1 LREERRRLFL
11 TTVQW
16 IQGQLRQ
23 YAEGFLQ
30 AEYGAEA
37 VAKVLDAIEIIAID
51 AYDNGGIS
59 EATEDHIII
68 AAKRDIQAGQLT
80 ATTKL
85 ILRHELGHIFN
96 LSKDEYTDF
105 KEELQHEKIA
115 WAKAKPK
122 NAAEK
127 WYKNLS
133 IRTHI
138 DPLKMQSMGFPRPET
153 KLSAAQLRRGVMAEV
168 ERMKKDSAV
177 VDKALA
183 KRYAMANLV
192 ENHDFYS
199 RPKL

>member
-1 LREERRRLFL
+1 MS
-11 TTVQW
+11 TVQW

-37 VAKVLDAIEIIAID
+37 AAKVLDAIEILAVNS
-51 AYDNGGIS
+51 YDDGGVS
-59 EATEDHIII
+59 EATEDHIVI
-68 AAKRDIQAGQLT
+68 AVKRDVEAGQLT

-85 ILRHELGHIFN
+85 ILRHELGHIFDRSN
-96 LSKDEYTDF
+96 EEPVGF
-105 KEELQHEKIA
+105 KEEIVHEKNA

-122 NAAEK
+122 NAAEQ

-153 KLSAAQLRRGVMAEV
+153 KLSESQLRQGISIEV
-168 ERMKKDSAV
+168 ERMKKDSTT
-177 VDKALA
+177 VDTGLA
-183 KRYAMANLV
+183 KRYAMAKLV
-192 ENHDFYS
+192 ENPHFYNHH
-199 RPKL
+199 KL

>member
-1 LREERRRLFL
+1 M

-37 VAKVLDAIEIIAID
+37 AAKVLGAIEIIAINS
-51 AYDNGGIS
+51 YDDGGVS
-59 EATEDHIII
+59 EAAEDHIII
-68 AAKRDIQAGQLT
+68 AAKRDVEAGRLT

-85 ILRHELGHIFN
+85 ILRHELGHIFDMSQGEPAN
-96 LSKDEYTDF
+96 FE
-105 KEELQHEKIA
+105 EELEHEKTA
-115 WAKAKPK
+115 WVKAKPK
-122 NAAEK
+122 NAAEQ

-153 KLSAAQLRRGVMAEV
+153 KLSTAQLSDGIVAEV
-168 ERMKKDSAV
+168 ERMKKDSAT
-177 VDKALA
+177 VDTGLA
-183 KRYAMANLV
+183 KRYAMAKLV
-192 ENHDFYS
+192 ENPDFYS
-199 RPKL
+199 HPRL

>member
-1 LREERRRLFL
+1 LS
-11 TTVQW
+11 TVQW

-30 AEYGAEA
+30 AEYGGEA
-37 VAKVLDAIEIIAID
+37 AAKVLGAIEIIAVD
-51 AYDNGGIS
+51 TYDDGGVS
-59 EATEDHIII
+59 EATEDHIVI
-68 AAKRDIQAGQLT
+68 AARRDVEAGQLT

-85 ILRHELGHIFN
+85 ILRHELGHIFD
-96 LSKDEYTDF
+96 LQDEPADF
-105 KEELQHEKIA
+105 EEELEHEKTA

-122 NAAEK
+122 NAAEQ

-153 KLSAAQLRRGVMAEV
+153 KLSEAQLSQGVMAEV
-168 ERMKKDSAV
+168 ERMKKDSAI
-177 VDKALA
+177 VDSLLA

-192 ENHDFYS
+192 ENPDFYS
-199 RPKL
+199 HPKL

>member
-1 LREERRRLFL
+1 L

-37 VAKVLDAIEIIAID
+37 AAKVLGAIEIIAVD
-51 AYDNGGIS
+51 TYDDGGVS
-59 EATEDHIII
+59 EATEDHIVI
-68 AAKRDIQAGQLT
+68 AAKRDVETGRLT

-85 ILRHELGHIFN
+85 ILRHELGHVFD
-96 LSKDEYTDF
+96 LQDEPADF
-105 KEELQHEKIA
+105 EEELEHEKTA

-122 NAAEK
+122 NAAEQ

-153 KLSAAQLRRGVMAEV
+153 KLSESQLRLGVVAEV
-168 ERMKKDSAV
+168 ERMKKDSTT
-177 VDKALA
+177 VDTGLA
-183 KRYAMANLV
+183 KRYAMAKLV
-192 ENHDFYS
+192 ENPHFYS
-199 RPKL
+199 HSKL